1 MFFIKIKIC
10 TIAINIKIRGLL
22 NMTIIE
28 IKEQIEVIENNSIKR
43 NRGIK
48 ELVAEWV
55 ILCN

>member
-1 MFFIKIKIC
+1 
-10 TIAINIKIRGLL
+10 
-22 NMTIIE
+22 MTIIE

-55 ILCN
+55 MLMQLKEAI